1 MKLGKDTLRKRLNRA
16 NYRYNKDLKQYELD
30 INTCTTHNPNTKVTQ
45 SVITQKNTDITLKK
59 VEFTEEEII
68 TLKDIVIALIIFMRD

>member
-30 INTCTTHNPNTKVTQ
+30 SNTCTTHNPNTKVTQ
-45 SVITQKNTDITLKK
+45 SVITQI
-59 VEFTEEEII
+59 
-68 TLKDIVIALIIFMRD
+68 